1 MKAALGDGTVALLLK
16 ELEASLLST
25 SFTKRLSDHSLTRP
39 FDVLVEESETTG
51 QSSGTPSPDAYLALN
66 FIYVSLLTMVN
77 QLETGE
83 LVGTRFVISVC
94 VFFAWL
100 VILRFP
106 GLLRWF
112 KWEFMR
118 EKKQILQVSCNFP
131 PTKWEITLP
140 QPKQIQGQPNFL

>member
-66 FIYVSLLTMVN
+66 FIYVSLLTG
-77 QLETGE
+77 ESTGNGRISRNTFCYFCLRVFCLAGDIE
-83 LVGTRFVISVC
+83 ISRFAALI
-94 VFFAWL
+94 
-100 VILRFP
+100 
-106 GLLRWF
+106 
-112 KWEFMR
+112 
-118 EKKQILQVSCNFP
+118 
-131 PTKWEITLP
+131 
-140 QPKQIQGQPNFL
+140 

>member
-39 FDVLVEESETTG
+39 FDVLVEETTG

-106 GLLRWF
+106 GLLR
-112 KWEFMR
+112 
-118 EKKQILQVSCNFP
+118 
-131 PTKWEITLP
+131 
-140 QPKQIQGQPNFL
+140 